1 MAAESVNLRYVE
13 EVWVIPCG
21 DRKDKNIGTPGH
33 HRLAMT
39 HLLVDDFFPK
49 EFPIKVKIDFSKE
62 IS

>member
-1 MAAESVNLRYVE
+1 MAAESVNLRYVD

-39 HLLVDDFFPK
+39 HLLVKEFFPK
-49 EFPIKVKIDFSKE
+49 EFPIKVF
-62 IS
+62 